1 MIFTVST
8 KCFVLKIQDSYNIN
22 IVVMYNMDSMYNM
35 DILRYVHHVQCG
47 QCVQYVKKGFMYDM

>member
-1 MIFTVST
+1 M
-8 KCFVLKIQDSYNIN
+8 LKMQDSYNIN